1 MTRDQ
6 RKMIEWQLKNYPTRQ
21 PQVAECIAAACERGT
36 VQYDREEVGRSS
48 VRQHSDFT
56 SKLDKIAERRDYRW
70 CLVVEN
76 ALNYFH
82 DSPII
87 DVVRCR
93 YFEYGWERLYV
104 YRVCA
109 EMHISK
115 TALFKC
121 IDDFLN
127 TVHKYA
133 INAGLMS
140 VE

>member
-6 RKMIEWQLKNYPTRQ
+6 RKTIEWQLKNYPTRQ
-21 PQVAECIAAACERGT
+21 PQVEERIAAACERGT

-56 SKLDKIAERRDYRW
+56 SRLDKIAERRDYRW

-93 YFEYGWERLYV
+93 YFEYSWERLYV
-104 YRVCA
+104 VPVCQK
-109 EMHISK
+109 MHICK
-115 TALFKC
+115 ATLFNYL
-121 IDDFLN
+121 DVFLD
-127 TVHKYA
+127 VCHKYA
-133 INAGLMS
+133 IKYGLMD
-140 VE
+140 V